1 MEKITSLQNPKIKE
15 VNRLANQENYRKK
28 SKLVLVEGKEEVRI
42 ALENLEVVNYFFCPE
57 LTDKYPEVDDEKILE
72 TNKEVFKKISYRKN
86 PDGHIAIFKE
96 KKNTFLDIKLKKN
109 PLIVILDKIEKP
121 GNLGAI
127 IRTICAIK
135 ADAVILVDNQLDIYN
150 SNVIRSSTGHIF
162 KTKIVSD
169 SFENTLKWL
178 KDNDIKIFST
188 NSKTNIS
195 FVDVDYTG
203 ATAIV
208 FGSEN
213 KGLDERWFKVSD
225 KQIKI
230 PMLEEMDSL
239 NLSVSVAIISFEAL
253 KQRKLL

>member
-1 MEKITSLQNPKIKE
+1 MEEITSLQNTKIKQ

-28 SKLVLVEGKEEVRI
+28 AKLVLVEGKEEVGI
-42 ALENLEVVNYFFCPE
+42 ALKNLELVEYYFCLKFSGKVPE
-57 LTDKYPEVDDEKILE
+57 IDEKKLIE
-72 TNKEVFKKISYRKN
+72 TSEDVFKKISYRKN
-86 PDGHIAIFKE
+86 PDGHVAVFKE
-96 KKNTFLDIKLKKN
+96 KKKTFSDIDLKKK
-109 PLIVILDKIEKP
+109 PLIIVLDKIEKP

-127 IRTICAIK
+127 IRTVCAIK
-135 ADAVILVDNQLDIYN
+135 ADVIVLVDNQLDIYN

-169 SFENTLKWL
+169 NFENTIKWL
-178 KDNDIKIFST
+178 KENKIKIFST
-188 NSKTNIS
+188 NSKTKTS
-195 FVDVDYTG
+195 FMDVNYTK
-203 ATAIV
+203 AVAII

-213 KGLDERWFKVSD
+213 KGLSRKWFDISD